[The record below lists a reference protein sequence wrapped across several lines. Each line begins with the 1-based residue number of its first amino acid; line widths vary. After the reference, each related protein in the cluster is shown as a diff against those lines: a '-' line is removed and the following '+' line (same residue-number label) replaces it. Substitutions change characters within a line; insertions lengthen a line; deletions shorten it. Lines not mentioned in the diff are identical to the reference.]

1 MGVSRY
7 AASEFS
13 FLLAVPMMMGATA
26 LDSSQ
31 KLGLPDKRRYPYVCR
46 WVYHRF
52 CGGADSD

>member
-26 LDSSQ
+26 LDLYKSW
-31 KLGLPDKRRYPYVCR
+31 GLPDNRRYPDVCR